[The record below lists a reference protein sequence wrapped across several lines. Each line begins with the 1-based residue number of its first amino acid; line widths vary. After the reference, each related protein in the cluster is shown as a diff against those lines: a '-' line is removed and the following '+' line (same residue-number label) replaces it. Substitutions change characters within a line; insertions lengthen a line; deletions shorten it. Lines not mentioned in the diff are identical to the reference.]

1 MDTLA
6 VAQFGFASAL
16 ATALLHSLWQCA
28 LLGILAALALAMMS
42 RSSAAWRHAV
52 AMAFLLAMPLLPLLK
67 FIDYWRSPAT
77 QPGRWTLPIVSPADF
92 DAVQGMFAQQSEP
105 LAGVVALAWLLGVA
119 FMLLRHAIGL
129 RTLRAIETRPWQPL
143 SEEWHVRV
151 RSLQQRM
158 RIARDV
164 VVRLSSEVAVPFTAR
179 LLRPVIWL
187 PLSLLACTPP
197 EQLEALLAHELA
209 HIARRDWLWNGL
221 QCLAESLMF
230 FHPAAWW
237 LGRRIRQE
245 REHACDDLAVV
256 ACGDAIVLAEA
267 LATLECQRRVPS
279 PHLVLAAQGGSLM
292 QRITRLLSAS
302 PARARWGARAA
313 LGLLALAGVALAV
326 QISIAG
332 GAMPDLRIMST
343 TDGKLGPGD
352 SREITADGV
361 DGKRFYRASVDA
373 KGKLTEIYQVNG
385 KTLPIDAKAR
395 AWIDKL
401 SQYVPPPPPPVPPVP
416 PPPPPPSPAPPP
428 PPSLTDSP
436 ATKGLFELVVADPR
450 VLAKTG
456 TPARLM
462 PGQPDGSVQTDDTRG
477 HAELRLQLAGPKARA
492 TVDVEAT
499 RENGRW
505 KIDALDAR

>member
-197 EQLEALLAHELA
+197 EQLEALLA
-209 HIARRDWLWNGL
+209 
-221 QCLAESLMF
+221 Q
-230 FHPAAWW
+230 
-237 LGRRIRQE
+237 
-245 REHACDDLAVV
+245 VV
-256 ACGDAIVLAEA
+256 
-267 LATLECQRRVPS
+267 
-279 PHLVLAAQGGSLM
+279 
-292 QRITRLLSAS
+292 
-302 PARARWGARAA
+302 
-313 LGLLALAGVALAV
+313 
-326 QISIAG
+326 
-332 GAMPDLRIMST
+332 
-343 TDGKLGPGD
+343 
-352 SREITADGV
+352 
-361 DGKRFYRASVDA
+361 
-373 KGKLTEIYQVNG
+373 
-385 KTLPIDAKAR
+385 
-395 AWIDKL
+395 
-401 SQYVPPPPPPVPPVP
+401 
-416 PPPPPPSPAPPP
+416 
-428 PPSLTDSP
+428 
-436 ATKGLFELVVADPR
+436 
-450 VLAKTG
+450 
-456 TPARLM
+456 
-462 PGQPDGSVQTDDTRG
+462 G
-477 HAELRLQLAGPKARA
+477 HAK
-492 TVDVEAT
+492 
-499 RENGRW
+499 
-505 KIDALDAR
+505 